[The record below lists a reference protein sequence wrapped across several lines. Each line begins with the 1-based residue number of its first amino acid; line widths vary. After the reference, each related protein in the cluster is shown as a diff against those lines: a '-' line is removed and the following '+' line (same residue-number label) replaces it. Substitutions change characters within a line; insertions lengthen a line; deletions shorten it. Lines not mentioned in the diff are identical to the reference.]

1 MSQQIK
7 AAPKIPSPSRGRVRE
22 GDMAR
27 HFVSSS
33 GRKRAKAL
41 RTNQTEAEQALWKK
55 LRGYRVVR
63 FWNNEVLNNL
73 EGVLM
78 RIGEVC
84 GDAGS
89 PPPGTGVP
97 ASPSRGEVSL

>member
-7 AAPKIPSPSRGRVRE
+7 AAPKIPSAIDE
-22 GDMAR
+22 
-27 HFVSSS
+27 
-33 GRKRAKAL
+33 
-41 RTNQTEAEQALWKK
+41 
-55 LRGYRVVR
+55 
-63 FWNNEVLNNL
+63 

-84 GDAGS
+84 GVAGS